1 MGTGRALERRDRDPA
16 PAQGWRARV
25 QRLRAPAMR
34 VALFAAGVAAAFLA
48 ILLYQ
53 AVTPKPH
60 EVTTQEVNDT
70 VAHAIASVTPLPA
83 FSEGVYQVIQPSLV
97 LIQAKLPGVDGKAE
111 QGLGSGVIINDQGD
125 ILTALHVVTDATEI
139 ELTFADGSKSARPSR
154 PGSRIRTSR
163 SCGPASRRSNW
174 RRHPWQSERLTRGR
188 RGVCGRQSLRPV

>member
-1 MGTGRALERRDRDPA
+1 MRAEADARFPALTADPFGLEWEPDAPLSDETVAPA
-16 PAQGWRARV
+16 PAEGWRARA

-70 VAHAIASVTPLPA
+70 VAHALASVTPLPA

-97 LIQAKLPGVDGKAE
+97 LIQAKLPEV
-111 QGLGSGVIINDQGD
+111 
-125 ILTALHVVTDATEI
+125 
-139 ELTFADGSKSARPSR
+139 
-154 PGSRIRTSR
+154 
-163 SCGPASRRSNW
+163 
-174 RRHPWQSERLTRGR
+174 
-188 RGVCGRQSLRPV
+188 